1 MGEPASPASPCSV
14 RDWLDAPP
22 AGTSL
27 IASEFIGQ
35 LAIMPELIA
44 AIGDPHAKRL
54 GVQAAGV
61 QSSIHSGSVEDI
73 VAEVQDLV
81 YETVLLPLNS
91 PLIPETIA
99 AAFATLAGLMEPGI
113 LAGGAA
119 LEPNDVVEALEGIAG
134 RVDAFQPFVFS
145 VLCRVESLWSCG
157 CQDASGQRSVVA
169 LSGACT
175 WLFAGLC
182 RAMGY
187 GRFTAPVL
195 WALADGDA
203 LWVATLA
210 KGILSLDDLIQMV
223 PDTPLNGAL
232 CPSDLVDLQG
242 AMAEAVFGLTSGDIA
257 FTGTLLVSGAE
268 AEEIHDPRIRFAK
281 HWTKL
286 AVAVAE
292 SYLVAPLLQATQA
305 TSSRSR
311 RVKLAAFFAKILQPE
326 LSNDPDWI
334 ARYADASLVVEAA
347 RGAAEQIREILST
360 HGSTLWALL
369 AEVPSSGRRTSQR
382 FLRDCSEIAFRS
394 TIPVLEIMHLVRETL
409 GRQTDTGTLASLC
422 IIAANVGVSPACE
435 DDGGLSSTLGM
446 LQPDDRLLVA
456 DHLSHWEGFVLHETL
471 ACWLAFL
478 RGEELPCVTAADSS
492 AAAAWPLQQSHH
504 MALGMTGLK
513 DLLTGAPPELSC
525 CLDKQL
531 LTNPV
536 RSPYGHTFEYTVLS
550 STLAQNGNKCPVSG
564 QPLALAD
571 CHYDWE
577 LKRSADNH
585 INEWMHR
592 AKWQQP
598 GF

>member
-1 MGEPASPASPCSV
+1 MSSPTSPCSV
-14 RDWLDAPP
+14 RSWRDAPS

-35 LAIMPELIA
+35 LAELPELIE

-54 GVQAAGV
+54 GRQAAGV
-61 QSSIHSGSVEDI
+61 LSSIHAGSVEDI
-73 VAEVQDLV
+73 AAEVQDLV

-91 PLIPETIA
+91 PLIPEAIA

-119 LEPNDVVEALEGIAG
+119 LEPNDVIEVLEGIAS
-134 RVDAFQPFVFS
+134 RVDAFQPFLFS

-157 CQDASGQRSVVA
+157 CQDASGQRSVVG
-169 LSGACT
+169 LSGACA
-175 WLFAGLC
+175 WLFAGVC

-187 GRFTAPVL
+187 GRFTSPVL
-195 WALADGDA
+195 WSWADGDA

-223 PDTPLNGAL
+223 PETPLNGAL

-242 AMAEAVFGLTSGDIA
+242 VVAEAVLGLTGGDIA
-257 FTGTLLVSGAE
+257 FTGTLLVPGAE
-268 AEEIHDPRIRFAK
+268 AEEIHDPKIRFAK

-292 SYLVAPLLQATQA
+292 SDLVGPLLKVTQA

-311 RVKLAAFFAKILQPE
+311 RIKLASFFAKILQPE

-334 ARYADASLVVEAA
+334 ARYPNANLVVEAA
-347 RGAAEQIREILST
+347 RGAAEQIRERLST
-360 HGSTLWALL
+360 HGSSLWALL
-369 AEVPSSGRRTSQR
+369 AEVSSSGQSSQS
-382 FLRDCSEIAFRS
+382 FLRACSEIAFRS
-394 TIPVLEIMHLVRETL
+394 TIPVSEITHFIRETL
-409 GRQTDTGTLASLC
+409 GTQTDTRTLASLC
-422 IIAANVGVSPACE
+422 IIAANAEVSPACE
-435 DDGGLSSTLGM
+435 DDGELSRTLGM
-446 LQPDDRLLVA
+446 LQPDARLLVA
-456 DHLSHWEGFVLHETL
+456 DDLSRWEGIVQHETL

-478 RGEELPCVTAADSS
+478 RGEELPCVSVAESFV
-492 AAAAWPLQQSHH
+492 AAAWPLQPSHH
-504 MALGMTGLK
+504 MALSMTGLK
-513 DLLTGAPPELSC
+513 DLLRGAPPELSC
-525 CLDKQL
+525 ILDKQL

-550 STLAQNGNKCPVSG
+550 SALAQNGNMCPISG
-564 QPLALAD
+564 QPLALTD
-571 CHYDWE
+571 CHYDWQ
-577 LKRSADNH
+577 LKRSADSH

-592 AKWQQP
+592 TKWQQHES
-598 GF
+598 